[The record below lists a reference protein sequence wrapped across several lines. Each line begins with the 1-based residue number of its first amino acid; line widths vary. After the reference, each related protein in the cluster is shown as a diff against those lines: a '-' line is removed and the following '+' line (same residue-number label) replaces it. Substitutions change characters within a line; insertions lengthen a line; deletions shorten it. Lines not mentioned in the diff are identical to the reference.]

1 MGSKKPRRT
10 TGQWPA
16 EAPVL
21 LPHVVVTV
29 VENGTLDVAVD
40 GAPFPPPRQESAWTR
55 SNFGELLDAVTAGR
69 TVAVRIE
76 VRENDGSVFTD
87 IVRARRPARSEPTEV
102 EDAEDQ
108 DQVAQNPSASRLVE
122 VTDEGFVPGEDIA
135 VALIVAHTDA
145 TGTGQARALI
155 DTTRLADLLDNGTG
169 EVVLLGRV
177 SGTLYV
183 RRLS

>member
-1 MGSKKPRRT
+1 MGSKKQRRT
-10 TGQWPA
+10 TWQWLA

-29 VENGTLDVAVD
+29 VENGTLDVSVD

-55 SNFGELLDAVTAGR
+55 STFGELLDAVTADR
-69 TVAVRIE
+69 TVAMRIE
-76 VRENDGSVFTD
+76 VRESDGSVFTD

-102 EDAEDQ
+102 EDAGDH
-108 DQVAQNPSASRLVE
+108 DQVAQNLSASRLVE
-122 VTDEGFVPGEDIA
+122 VIDERFVPGEDIA
-135 VALIVAHTDA
+135 VALIVTHTDA
-145 TGTGQARALI
+145 TGTGHARALI

-177 SGTLYV
+177 SGTLHV